1 MRTAGEHVGGE
12 GRAVR
17 EHVEDLILAVVL
29 IALGAFVY
37 IDINQTQQVGIV
49 VIESVGFAT
58 MPSIYAVLLVALATL
73 YGANSIRGIVLAIG
87 RREIGDSPI
96 GEHSGED
103 RGTSRRMAAVRTLG
117 TIVALAVYVGL
128 LEYVNF
134 LALTTAFLFVMF
146 RLYGQKS
153 LVHTG
158 TVAAI
163 GGIAFHVLFV
173 VVLKLPI

>member
-1 MRTAGEHVGGE
+1 M
-12 GRAVR
+12 R

-49 VIESVGFAT
+49 VIESVSFAT
-58 MPSIYAVLLVALATL
+58 MPFIYAVLLVALATL

-96 GEHSGED
+96 GEQSGED
-103 RGTSRRMAAVRTLG
+103 GGTSRRMAAVRTLG
-117 TIVALAVYVGL
+117 TIVMLAVYVGL

-153 LVHTG
+153 LGHTG

-163 GGIAFHVLFV
+163 GGIAFHVLFI

>member
-1 MRTAGEHVGGE
+1 M
-12 GRAVR
+12 R

-29 IALGAFVY
+29 VALAAFVF
-37 IDINQTQQVGIV
+37 IDINQTQQVGFV

-58 MPSIYAVLLVALATL
+58 MPSIYAVLLVAMAAL
-73 YGANSIRGIVLAIG
+73 YGANSIRGIVLAID
-87 RREIGDSPI
+87 RREIGEGPI

-103 RGTSRRMAAVRTLG
+103 GETLRRMAVVRTLG
-117 TIVALAVYVGL
+117 TIVALSVYVGL

-158 TVAAI
+158 VVAAI
-163 GGIAFHVLFV
+163 GGIAFHVLFIV
-173 VVLKLPI
+173 VIKLPI

>member
-1 MRTAGEHVGGE
+1 M
-12 GRAVR
+12 
-17 EHVEDLILAVVL
+17 LAVVL
-29 IALGAFVY
+29 IALGAFVF
-37 IDINQTQQVGIV
+37 IDINQTEQVGFV
-49 VIESVGFAT
+49 VIESIGFAT
-58 MPSIYAVLLVALATL
+58 MPSIYAVLLVAMAIL
-73 YGANSIRGIVLAIG
+73 YGANAIRGIVLAIG
-87 RREIGDSPI
+87 RPQAGAGPI
-96 GEHSGED
+96 GEHSGDHSGQDAE
-103 RGTSRRMAAVRTLG
+103 TSRRMIAVRTLG
-117 TIVALAVYVGL
+117 TIIALAVYAGL

-163 GGIAFHVLFV
+163 GGIAFHVLFI